1 MNNLWEK
8 IKKGFGVGVEAVSV
22 KTEELSV
29 LAKLNWE
36 KFKIQKSI
44 EKELNKL
51 GGKVFQLHV
60 EKREKDLTNETKDII
75 QTLTELEEQLL
86 AKANEI
92 KEVSDKGE
100 IDKKQLKEF
109 KKDLEL
115 GDGAID
121 QIVIDE
127 KCKIAGKK
135 LMEIKFPE
143 NVLIGAIVR
152 EEKVIIPDGNTVI
165 QQGDKVT
172 LLGEK
177 DDVKE
182 ALKMIAGSQ

>member
-1 MNNLWEK
+1 MNLWEK
-8 IKKGFGVGVEAVSV
+8 IKKGFGVGVETVSE

-44 EKELNKL
+44 DKETNKL

-60 EKREKDLTNETKDII
+60 ENREKDFTTETKEIV
-75 QTLTELEEQLL
+75 QKLNELEEQLQS
-86 AKANEI
+86 KVNEI
-92 KEVSDKGE
+92 NQVSDTGE
-100 IDKKQLKEF
+100 IDKKQLNEF
-109 KKDLEL
+109 KQDLEL
-115 GDGAID
+115 GDGTIE
-121 QIVIDE
+121 QLVIDE

-135 LMEIKFPE
+135 LVEIKFPE
-143 NVLIGAIVR
+143 NVLVGAIVR

-177 DDVKE
+177 DDVSE
-182 ALKMIAGSQ
+182 ALKIIAGS

>member
-1 MNNLWEK
+1 MSLWEK
-8 IKKGFGVGVEAVSV
+8 IKKGLGVGVETVSE
-22 KTEELSV
+22 KTGELST

-36 KFKIQKSI
+36 KFKIQKSF

-60 EKREKDLTNETKDII
+60 ENREKDFTSETKDIA
-75 QTLTELEEQLL
+75 QKLNELEQQLL
-86 AKANEI
+86 EKVEEI
-92 KEVSDKGE
+92 KEASDKGE
-100 IDKKQLKEF
+100 IDKRHLKEF
-109 KKDLEL
+109 KHDLEL
-115 GDGAID
+115 GDGTIE
-121 QIVIDE
+121 QLVIDE

-143 NVLIGAIVR
+143 NVLVGAIVR

-182 ALKMIAGSQ
+182 ALKMIAGS

>member
-1 MNNLWEK
+1 MNLWEK
-8 IKKGFGVGVEAVSV
+8 IKKGFGVGVEAVSE
-22 KTEELSV
+22 KTEELTV

-60 EKREKDLTNETKDII
+60 ENREKELTNETKDIV
-75 QTLTELEEQLL
+75 QKLNELEGQLQ
-86 AKANEI
+86 AKVEEI

-100 IDKKQLKEF
+100 IDKKHLKEF
-109 KKDLEL
+109 KQDLEL
-115 GDGAID
+115 GDGTIE
-121 QIVIDE
+121 QLVIDE

-143 NVLIGAIVR
+143 NVLVGAIVR

-177 DDVKE
+177 GDVKE
-182 ALKMIAGSQ
+182 ALKMIAAS

>member
-1 MNNLWEK
+1 MSLWEK
-8 IKKGFGVGVEAVSV
+8 IKKGFGVGVETVSE
-22 KTEELSV
+22 KTEEFSTI
-29 LAKLNWE
+29 ARMNWD

-60 EKREKDLTNETKDII
+60 ENREKELSNETKEIV
-75 QTLTELEEQLL
+75 QKLKELEDQLQ
-86 AKANEI
+86 AKVNEI

-100 IDKKQLKEF
+100 IDKKHFKEF
-109 KKDLEL
+109 KHDLEL
-115 GDGAID
+115 GDGTIE
-121 QIVIDE
+121 QLVIDE

-165 QQGDKVT
+165 QKDDKVT

-177 DDVKE
+177 DDVEE
-182 ALKMIAGSQ
+182 AIKMVVSS

>member
-1 MNNLWEK
+1 MSLWEK
-8 IKKGFGVGVEAVSV
+8 IKKGFGVGVEAVSE

-51 GGKVFQLHV
+51 GGKVFQMHV
-60 EKREKDLTNETKDII
+60 EKREKEFSNETKDLL
-75 QTLTELEEQLL
+75 QKLDELEEQLQ
-86 AKANEI
+86 AKTEEI

-100 IDKKQLKEF
+100 IDKKHLKEF
-109 KKDLEL
+109 KQDLEL
-115 GDGAID
+115 GDGSIE
-121 QIVIDE
+121 QLVIDE
-127 KCKIAGKK
+127 KYKIAGKK

-143 NVLIGAIVR
+143 NVLVGAIVR

-165 QQGDKVT
+165 QKGDKVT

-177 DDVKE
+177 DDVDE
-182 ALKMIAGSQ
+182 AVKMILRS